1 MALSGARPM
10 TRPARSHAPRLID
23 IGTIVS
29 MLAARAEALA
39 HELLPLGKREGA
51 EWREAKR
58 AQGGLGDSLSV
69 HLFGDRAGVWFHG
82 AAGKGGDALDLIA
95 YVRHAGDRG
104 QALRFARHW
113 LGLDRGDA
121 PPPATPVPTPPH
133 ARRDDQGAA
142 KSKAAA
148 YEIWLSAQERITGTP
163 VDLYLRGRGIEIT
176 RLPRAPSSIRYHPQL
191 WCGEARAHGPAMV
204 ALIVNARGKFIG
216 VHRTW
221 LAIEGGRVTKAR
233 LAAPKKV
240 LGGFSG
246 GFIPISR
253 GAGDTKMGEAPQ
265 GSRIAIAEGI
275 EDALTIACACPEL
288 RTIAAVSVGNF
299 ARVALP
305 PAITEIVLAAQND
318 EAGSPAAIAVRSA
331 IATWQAQGRRVL
343 IAAPP
348 AGCKDL
354 NELAQRG
361 IA

>member
-1 MALSGARPM
+1 MKPRAR
-10 TRPARSHAPRLID
+10 HAPQLID
-23 IGTIVS
+23 IGTIVQ
-29 MLAARAEALA
+29 MLTARAEPLA
-39 HELLPLGKREGA
+39 RELLPLGKREGA
-51 EWREAKR
+51 EWREARR
-58 AQGGLGDSLSV
+58 AAGGLGDSMSV
-69 HLFGDRAGVWFHG
+69 HLYGDRAGVWFHG

-95 YVRHAGDRG
+95 YVRYAGDRG

-121 PPPATPVPTPPH
+121 PPAATPPPPPPL

-142 KSKAAA
+142 KSKASA

-163 VDLYLRGRGIEIT
+163 VDLYLRGRSIEIT
-176 RLPRAPSSIRYHPQL
+176 RLSRAPSSIRYHPQL

-204 ALIVNARGKFIG
+204 GLIVNAAGKFLG

-221 LAIEGGRVTKAR
+221 LSVEDGRVTKAR
-233 LAAPKKV
+233 LNAPKKV
-240 LGGFSG
+240 LGGFSA

-253 GAGDTKMGEAPQ
+253 GVGDTKMGDASK
-265 GSRIAIAEGI
+265 GSRIAISEGI

-288 RTIAAVSVGNF
+288 RVIAAVSVGNF
-299 ARVALP
+299 ERLALP
-305 PAITEIVLAAQND
+305 AAIGTIILAAQND
-318 EAGSPAAIAVRSA
+318 EQTSPAARAVDKA

-361 IA
+361 LAQRGTAS